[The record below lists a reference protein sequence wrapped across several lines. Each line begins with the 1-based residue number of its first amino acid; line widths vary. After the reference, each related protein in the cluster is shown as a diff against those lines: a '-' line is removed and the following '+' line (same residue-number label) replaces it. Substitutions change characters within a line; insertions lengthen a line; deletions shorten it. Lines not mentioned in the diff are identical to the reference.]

1 VGTFASVP
9 YEICYGG
16 KSFKT
21 LQALDNCIHE
31 EHRGVGIQSK
41 MYSLL
46 ISLASRE
53 SYCFVFGFPGGK
65 GLELGLGRLGYQIIC
80 KLENWLLS
88 LDKMD
93 RKFISFIDFREISV
107 YDMLLQLPLSSREK
121 KLHVPKTF
129 DYLRWRYASKN
140 DATFRIFASF
150 KDNTLQSY
158 IVYGY
163 KNSCPDLLRIYEIE
177 YVNEISALE
186 TFQNSLI
193 KLKDEGV
200 RNIVSYVKKNG
211 NEESFMKLSG
221 FTYCP
226 DRPITVVVGK
236 VWPNEIPED
245 VMFDQE
251 NWYISLG
258 DSDL

>member
-1 VGTFASVP
+1 
-9 YEICYGG
+9 
-16 KSFKT
+16 
-21 LQALDNCIHE
+21 
-31 EHRGVGIQSK
+31 
-41 MYSLL
+41 
-46 ISLASRE
+46 
-53 SYCFVFGFPGGK
+53 
-65 GLELGLGRLGYQIIC
+65 
-80 KLENWLLS
+80 
-88 LDKMD
+88 
-93 RKFISFIDFREISV
+93 
-107 YDMLLQLPLSSREK
+107 
-121 KLHVPKTF
+121 
-129 DYLRWRYASKN
+129 
-140 DATFRIFASF
+140 
-150 KDNTLQSY
+150 
-158 IVYGY
+158 
-163 KNSCPDLLRIYEIE
+163 LLRIYEIE